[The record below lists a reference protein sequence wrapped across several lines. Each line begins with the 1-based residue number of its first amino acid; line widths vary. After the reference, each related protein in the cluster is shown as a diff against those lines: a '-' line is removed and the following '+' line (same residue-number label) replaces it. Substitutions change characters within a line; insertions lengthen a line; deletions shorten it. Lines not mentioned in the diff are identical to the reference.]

1 MSRVLLDSPKAFDYL
16 DLVWGSAASVLEFT
30 NPRDQDIF
38 QARLVRCFQNLFE
51 GLWPLYG
58 SRDDFESF
66 LERLVIRMAETYLA
80 RSEELK
86 RLDIQRDLRPDWFL
100 QESMVGYVF
109 YTERFAGSLKGI
121 EKHLDYLEE
130 LGVTYIHP
138 MKTIRPREG
147 ENDGGF
153 AVLDYKDVDPVLGSI
168 DDLEHLCTL
177 LRHKGI
183 SICIDLVLNHCAK
196 DHEWA
201 LKAKAGEKK
210 YQDYFYMFDDRT
222 MPDEYEKTLPEIFP
236 DFKPGNF
243 VYYDALKKWVW
254 CTFNEYQWD
263 LNWTNPEVFLEIVDI
278 LFYLSNKGVD
288 VFRLDAVA
296 FMWKRLGTN
305 SQNQPEVF
313 SILQA
318 LRACSNITTPAVI
331 HKAEAIVSPSDLIKY
346 FGLKEHYGKVSHLA
360 YHNVF
365 MVQYWSS
372 LASRDTRLMTH
383 VMKNFPLKPGNTS
396 WGTYIRCHDDIGW
409 AVTDEDAAAVGLD
422 GFLHRQFLSD
432 YYSGEFEG
440 SHARGEVFQFNPV
453 TQDRRISGSAASL
466 AGLEVALESADTKL
480 LNLSLERIL
489 LGYALM
495 CGFGGL
501 PLLYMGDELGMLN
514 DKGYLERPDLASD
527 NRWMHRPPM
536 DWDKVGKRNQPG
548 TLEHYLFNGVRHI
561 LKVRKQ
567 TPHLHAGIAS
577 EIIDTGHPHI
587 FAYVRRHPLGNFLG
601 LYNFTE
607 HVQHVVAEVLYSLGL
622 HRSYDKLESRF
633 VDVIDGHISLKPCG
647 RLWLVSEDD

>member
-1 MSRVLLDSPKAFDYL
+1 MSSFRFSTPEAKNYF
-16 DLVWGSAASVLEFT
+16 DLVSGSAASVMEFASQ
-30 NPRDQDIF
+30 RDQDLFRVRLERHF
-38 QARLVRCFQNLFE
+38 QDLID
-51 GLWPLYG
+51 GLLPLYG
-58 SRDDFESF
+58 SRDEFEGF
-66 LERLVIRMAETYLA
+66 LERLIISMAETYLA
-80 RSEELK
+80 RSEGLK
-86 RLDIQRDLRPDWFL
+86 VLDIQRDLQPDWFL

-109 YTERFAGSLKGI
+109 YTERFADSLKGI
-121 EKHLDYLEE
+121 EDHLEYLED

-153 AVLDYKDVDPVLGSI
+153 AVLDYKDIDPVLGTI
-168 DDLEHLCTL
+168 HDLEHLCTL
-177 LRHKGI
+177 LRQKDM

-196 DHEWA
+196 DHAWA
-201 LKAKAGEKK
+201 LRAKAGEKK
-210 YQDYFYMFDDRT
+210 YQDYFYIFDDRT
-222 MPDEYEKTLPEIFP
+222 MPAEYEKTLPEIFP

-243 VYYDALKKWVW
+243 VYYEDMKKWVW
-254 CTFNEYQWD
+254 STFNEYQWD
-263 LNWTNPEVFLEIVDI
+263 LNWTNPDVFLEIVEI

-318 LRACSNITTPAVI
+318 LRTCSNIATPAVI
-331 HKAEAIVSPSDLIKY
+331 HKAEAIVAPTELIKY

-383 VMKNFPLKPGNTS
+383 VLKNFPIKPSNTA

-409 AVTDEDAAAVGLD
+409 AVTDEDAAAVNLA
-422 GFLHRQFLSD
+422 GFWHRKFLSD
-432 YYSGEFEG
+432 YYSGEFPG
-440 SHARGEVFQFNPV
+440 SHARGRVFQYNPI

-466 AGLEVALESADTKL
+466 AGIEEALELNDPAL
-480 LNLSLERIL
+480 LTLSIERIL
-489 LGYALM
+489 LGYALI

-501 PLLYMGDELGMLN
+501 PLLYMGDEIGMLN
-514 DKGYLERPDLASD
+514 DKSYLEHPDLALD
-527 NRWMHRPPM
+527 NRWMHRPHM
-536 DWDKVGKRNQPG
+536 DWEKASKRTEKD
-548 TLEHYLFNGVRHI
+548 TLEHRLFSGVQH
-561 LKVRKQ
+561 LLQVRKK
-567 TPHLHAGIAS
+567 TPHLHASISS
-577 EIIDTGHPHI
+577 EIVDINHNQV
-587 FAYVRRHPLGNFLG
+587 FCYVRKHPLGNLIG

-607 HVQHVVAEVLYSLGL
+607 KIQYVSDRILLQFGL
-622 HRSYDKLESRF
+622 AQPFDRLESRL
-633 VDVIDGHISLKPCG
+633 VDIIDGHIQLRPYA
-647 RLWLVSEDD
+647 RLWLVNQV

>member
-1 MSRVLLDSPKAFDYL
+1 MSSIRFDTQASQYF
-16 DLVWGSAASVLEFT
+16 DLVWGSAHSVLEFASQ
-30 NPRDQDIF
+30 RDQDLFRARFEKHF
-38 QARLVRCFQNLFE
+38 QDLID
-51 GLWPLYG
+51 GLLPLYG
-58 SRDDFESF
+58 ARDDFEGF
-66 LERLVIRMAETYLA
+66 LERLVISMAETYLA

-86 RLDIQRDLRPDWFL
+86 VLDIQRDLQPDWFL
-100 QESMVGYVF
+100 QQSMVGYVF
-109 YTERFAGSLKGI
+109 YTERFADSLKGI
-121 EKHLDYLEE
+121 ESHLDYLEE

-138 MKTIRPREG
+138 MKTIRPRVG

-153 AVLDYKDVDPVLGSI
+153 AVLDYKDVDPILGSV
-168 DDLEHLCTL
+168 DDLEHLCIS

-201 LKAKAGEKK
+201 VRAKAGEKK

-222 MPDEYEKTLPEIFP
+222 MPNEYEKTLPEIFP

-243 VYYDALKKWVW
+243 VYYEDLKKWVW

-263 LNWTNPEVFLEIVDI
+263 LNWTNPEIFLEVIEI

-318 LRACSNITTPAVI
+318 LRACSNIATPAVI
-331 HKAEAIVSPSDLIKY
+331 HKAEAIVSPDDLIKY

-383 VMKNFPLKPGNTS
+383 VMKTFPLKPSNTS

-422 GFLHRQFLSD
+422 GFLHRKFLSD
-432 YYSGEFEG
+432 FYSGEFSG
-440 SHARGEVFQFNPV
+440 THAKGGVFQFNPV

-466 AGLEVALESADTKL
+466 AGVENALELSDSKL
-480 LNLSLERIL
+480 LALSLERIL
-489 LGYALM
+489 LGYALI

-514 DKGYLERPDLASD
+514 DTSYLEHPDLASD
-527 NRWMHRPPM
+527 NRWMHRPHM
-536 DWDKVGKRNQPG
+536 DWEKAEKRKQKG
-548 TLEHYLFNGVRHI
+548 TLEFHLFNGVRHI
-561 LKVRKQ
+561 LNIRKQ
-567 TPHLHAGIAS
+567 TPHLHAGLSS
-577 EIIDTGHPHI
+577 EIIDTGHPHL
-587 FAYVRRHPLGNFLG
+587 FAYARRHPLGNFLG

-607 HVQHVVAEVLYSLGL
+607 NVQYVSDGVLRELGL
-622 HRSYDKLESRF
+622 DKPLDRLEARL
-633 VDVIDGHISLKPCG
+633 VDIMDGQLKLKPYA
-647 RLWLVSEDD
+647 RLWLVNQS